1 MSILTTTS
9 FALFGLLVL
18 SGVLMPLL
26 AAARIDGRLPEG
38 S

>member
-1 MSILTTTS
+1 MSILAAAS

-26 AAARIDGRLPEG
+26 AAARMDGRIPQG